1 MALMRKIASIDLDLG
16 TVEVSPVMRE
26 WREKYI
32 GGWGI
37 ATYLLCRDLP
47 SECDGASSDNIVV
60 ISAGLLGGTL
70 SVPMGAVVMSSKS
83 PGSGLLGRVALKGGF
98 ALEMRQA
105 GWDHLILK
113 GRAEKSVCIEIRDGQ
128 IDIRT
133 RAPENEDDR
142 VRKLRVAVDEQKGAR
157 LIGPSDVGADVGAD
171 AGGDCSDPDG
181 MASIL
186 AAKNVQAITC
196 RGTRDIKIKDP
207 EGIIR
212 FESNALRGERN
223 SDQPAGGDTEA
234 LYKGVAGPVRRDR
247 LDAVIARC
255 LGYPQ
260 DEVRS
265 NGGFRTDDAVER
277 IRLNTGLELDRN
289 MLLDAAYR
297 CVTLERLFNI
307 REGVLTGA
315 EDTSAS
321 PEDVRRTVADHYRE
335 RGWTKTAVMKKGK
348 VFEPLG
354 IEALWPMFRTP

>member
-1 MALMRKIASIDLDLG
+1 MALKGKIAIIDLDLE
-16 TVEVSPVMRE
+16 TVDVSPVPRE
-26 WREKYI
+26 WRQKYI

-37 ATYLLCRDLP
+37 AAYLLCRDLP
-47 SECDGASSDNIVV
+47 PGCDAASGDNMVA

-70 SVPMGAVVMSSKS
+70 SVPKGAVVISAKS
-83 PGSGLLGRVALKGGF
+83 PGLGLMSRTALTGGF

-105 GWDHLILK
+105 GWDHLFLK
-113 GRAEKSVCIEIRDGQ
+113 GGAKRSVCIEIRDGQ
-128 IDIRT
+128 IDIGR
-133 RAPENEDDR
+133 RAPENTDKR
-142 VRKLRVAVDEQKGAR
+142 IRKLEVEVDAQRGAR
-157 LIGPSDVGADVGAD
+157 LIDPSA

-186 AAKNVQAITC
+186 AAKNLQSITC

-212 FESNALRGERN
+212 LERKALKGEPN
-223 SDQPAGGDTEA
+223 SRQAVGGDSKAFYEGA
-234 LYKGVAGPVRRDR
+234 AGPVRRDR

-260 DEVRS
+260 EAFPPNEGS
-265 NGGFRTDDAVER
+265 FTDDAARR
-277 IRLNTGLELDRN
+277 IRLNTGLELDRDT
-289 MLLDAAYR
+289 LLDAAYR

-315 EDTSAS
+315 KEASNS
-321 PEDVRRTVADHYRE
+321 PEDIHRSRTVADHYRK
-335 RGWTKTAVMKKGK
+335 RGWTKAAVMKKGK

-354 IEALWPMFRTP
+354 IEALWPMFRPS